1 MTPLYVIDF
10 ICVPHFGEA
19 QAPEDVLKEL
29 LEALAKILVEYP
41 EEVQVH
47 LVKGQWKLSRPQ
59 ISDANE

>member
-1 MTPLYVIDF
+1 LLYF
-10 ICVPHFGEA
+10 LSGT
-19 QAPEDVLKEL
+19 EDVLKEL

-41 EEVQVH
+41 EEVQIH